1 MFRAAYAPSGFFQLF
16 TGDAPMRLLRYIA
29 GRLLL
34 LLPVLF
40 GTSILIFL
48 LLRLIPGDP
57 AAVILGLRA
66 TPERLAIV
74 RAELGLDLPIH
85 LQYSQWLG
93 KVLQGDLG
101 KDFRSNEAVID
112 LLRVRLPVTIELT
125 LLSLALAIAVA
136 VPLGIRAAIKPGGLA
151 DRASM
156 ALGLFGIS
164 IPDFWLGIMLI
175 LVFAL
180 GLRMFPSSGYTRLNE
195 GILLNLRA
203 FFLPALTLAVGLSA
217 VLVRVTRSAVLE
229 VLERDFVK
237 FLRAKGLRERLVI
250 YQHVLRNASIPIVTV
265 IGLQFGYLLGGAVIV
280 EEVFSLPGVGRLI
293 VSATLE
299 RNYPVVQAGMLVVAF
314 MFILVNLVT
323 DLLYG
328 LLNPKIRGAGA

>member
-1 MFRAAYAPSGFFQLF
+1 
-16 TGDAPMRLLRYIA
+16 MRLLRYVA
-29 GRLLL
+29 WRLLL

-57 AAVILGLRA
+57 AAVILGLRS

-74 RAELGLDLPIH
+74 RDELGLDLPIH
-85 LQYSQWLG
+85 LQYTQWLG
-93 KVLQGDLG
+93 KLLQGDLG
-101 KDFRSNEAVID
+101 QDFRSNVPVTT
-112 LLRVRLPVTIELT
+112 LLSDRLPVTIELT
-125 LLSLALAIAVA
+125 LLSLMLAVLIAL
-136 VPLGIRAAIKPGGLA
+136 PLGIRAAIKPNGIA
-151 DRASM
+151 DRGSVL
-156 ALGLFGIS
+156 LGLFGIS
-164 IPDFWLGIMLI
+164 IPDFWLGILLI
-175 LVFAL
+175 LALSL
-180 GLRMFPSSGYTRLNE
+180 GLRMFPSSGYVRINE
-195 GILLNLRA
+195 NLLENLRS

-217 VLVRVTRSAVLE
+217 VLVRVTRSAVVE
-229 VLERDFVK
+229 VLARDYVK

-250 YQHVLRNASIPIVTV
+250 YRHVLRNASIPIITV

-314 MFILVNLVT
+314 LFIMVNMLT
-323 DLLYG
+323 DVLYG
-328 LLNPKIRGAGA
+328 LLNPKIREGL

>member
-1 MFRAAYAPSGFFQLF
+1 
-16 TGDAPMRLLRYIA
+16 MRLFRYIA

-34 LLPVLF
+34 LLPVLL

-66 TPERLAIV
+66 TPERLVIV
-74 RAELGLDLPIH
+74 REELGLDLPIH
-85 LQYSQWLG
+85 LQYGQWLG

-101 KDFRSNEAVID
+101 KDFRSNEQVTK
-112 LLRVRLPVTIELT
+112 LLSVRLPVTIELT
-125 LLSLALAIAVA
+125 LMSLAMAIIIA
-136 VPLGIRAAIKPGGLA
+136 VPLGIRAAIKPGGVA
-151 DRASM
+151 DRSSM
-156 ALGLFGIS
+156 LLGLFGIS

-180 GLRMFPSSGYTRLNE
+180 ALRMFPSSGYVRLDVDPL
-195 GILLNLRA
+195 GNLRS

-217 VLVRVTRSAVLE
+217 VLVRVTRSAMLE
-229 VLERDFVK
+229 VLELDFVK

-265 IGLQFGYLLGGAVIV
+265 IGLQFVIC
-280 EEVFSLPGVGRLI
+280 
-293 VSATLE
+293 
-299 RNYPVVQAGMLVVAF
+299 
-314 MFILVNLVT
+314 
-323 DLLYG
+323 
-328 LLNPKIRGAGA
+328 

>member
-1 MFRAAYAPSGFFQLF
+1 
-16 TGDAPMRLLRYIA
+16 MRLLRYVVQ
-29 GRLLL
+29 RLLL

-57 AAVILGLRA
+57 AAVILGLRS

-74 RAELGLDLPIH
+74 RDELGLDLPIH
-85 LQYSQWLG
+85 EQYFQWLG

-101 KDFRSNEAVID
+101 QDYRSNVLVTT
-112 LLRVRLPVTIELT
+112 LLSDRLPVTIQLT
-125 LLSLALAIAVA
+125 LMSLSLAILIA
-136 VPLGIRAAIKPGGLA
+136 VPLGVRAAVKPDGIA
-151 DRASM
+151 DRISM
-156 ALGLFGIS
+156 GLGLFGIS
-164 IPDFWLGIMLI
+164 IPDFWLGILLI
-175 LVFAL
+175 LGFSL
-180 GLRMFPSSGYTRLNE
+180 GLRMFPSSGYVRLSE
-195 GILLNLRA
+195 GILENLQS
-203 FFLPALTLAVGLSA
+203 FFLPSLTLAVGLSA
-217 VLVRVTRSAVLE
+217 VLVRITRSAVVE

-237 FLRAKGLRERLVI
+237 FLRAKGLREQLVI
-250 YQHVLRNASIPIVTV
+250 YKHVLRNASIPIITV

-314 MFILVNLVT
+314 MFILVNLLT
-323 DLLYG
+323 DVIYG
-328 LLNPKIRGAGA
+328 VINPRIREEQ

>member
-1 MFRAAYAPSGFFQLF
+1 MQL
-16 TGDAPMRLLRYIA
+16 ARYIA

-40 GTSILIFL
+40 GTSVLIFL

-57 AAVILGLRA
+57 AQVILGLRA
-66 TPERLAIV
+66 TPERLVIV
-74 RAELGLDLPIH
+74 RSELGLDLPIH
-85 LQYSQWLG
+85 QQYAQWLG
-93 KVLQGDLG
+93 KLLAGDLG
-101 KDFRSNEAVID
+101 KDFRSNEAVSE

-125 LLSLALAIAVA
+125 LFALALAIVVA
-136 VPLGIRAAIKPGGLA
+136 VPLGIRAAIRPGGLA
-151 DRASM
+151 DRAAM
-156 ALGLFGIS
+156 LLGLLGIS

-175 LVFAL
+175 LLFSL
-180 GLRMFPSSGYTRLNE
+180 GLRMFPSSGYVRLE
-195 GILLNLRA
+195 SDLVGNLRS
-203 FFLPALTLAVGLSA
+203 FFLPALTLAVGLAA
-217 VLVRVTRSAVLE
+217 VLVRMTRAALLE

-237 FLRAKGLRERLVI
+237 FLRAKGLRERLII

-299 RNYPVVQAGMLVVAF
+299 RNYPVVQAGMLVVALL
-314 MFILVNLVT
+314 FILVNLAT
-323 DLLYG
+323 DVLYG
-328 LLNPKIRGAGA
+328 LLNPKIRGDGA

>member
-1 MFRAAYAPSGFFQLF
+1 MQL
-16 TGDAPMRLLRYIA
+16 ARYIA

-57 AAVILGLRA
+57 AQVILGLRA

-74 RAELGLDLPIH
+74 RQELGLDLPIH
-85 LQYSQWLG
+85 QQYGLWLG

-101 KDFRSNEAVID
+101 QDFRSNEAVTA
-112 LLRVRLPVTIELT
+112 LLAVRLPVTIELT
-125 LLSLALAIAVA
+125 LLSLCLAILIAL
-136 VPLGIRAAIKPGGLA
+136 PLGIRAALKPGSLA
-151 DRASM
+151 DRSSM
-156 ALGLFGIS
+156 LLGLLGIS

-175 LVFAL
+175 LLFAL
-180 GLRMFPSSGYTRLNE
+180 GLRMFPSSGYVRLE
-195 GILLNLRA
+195 ADLLGNLRS
-203 FFLPALTLAVGLSA
+203 FFLPALTLAVSLAA
-217 VLVRVTRSAVLE
+217 VLVRITRSAVLE

-237 FLRAKGLRERLVI
+237 FLRAKGLRESLVI

-280 EEVFSLPGVGRLI
+280 EEVFSLPGLGRLI

-314 MFILVNLVT
+314 LFILVNMAT
-323 DLLYG
+323 DVIYA
-328 LLNPKIRGAGA
+328 LLNPKIRGGGL